1 MYTKY
6 NPQLDSMK
14 FTKKTSGDRTMTSG
28 TENQLKFPKMAK
40 NKAC

>member
-14 FTKKTSGDRTMTSG
+14 FVKKTSGDRLMTSG
-28 TENQLKFPKMAK
+28 TDSQLKFAKMAK